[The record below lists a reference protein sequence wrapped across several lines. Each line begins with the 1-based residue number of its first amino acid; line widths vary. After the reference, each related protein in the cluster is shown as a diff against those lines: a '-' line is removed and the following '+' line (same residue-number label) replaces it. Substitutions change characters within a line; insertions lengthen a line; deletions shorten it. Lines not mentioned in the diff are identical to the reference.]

1 MHSIN
6 KIILLKDMMLI
17 SVLIPCYNE
26 KNTIEKLVNKILNLK
41 NLEIEI
47 IIIDNNSNDGT
58 KEILENNLET
68 KVSKII
74 YNDEN
79 HGKGY
84 SIKRGIKAAK
94 GEILLVQ
101 DADLEY
107 DPNEYEKL
115 INPIKNG
122 YADVVYGSRY
132 VKNNETKVLFFW
144 HTLANRS
151 LTFLSN
157 MFTNLNLTDMLTCYK
172 VFKSDIIKQI
182 DLKEEGF
189 GFDSEVTAKIAKLKP
204 RVYEVGISYFGRS
217 YAQGKKIRLKDG
229 FILLKCI
236 MKYSLF

>member
-1 MHSIN
+1 M
-6 KIILLKDMMLI
+6 LKKL
-17 SVLIPCYNE
+17 SVLIPVYNE
-26 KNTIEKLVNKILNLK
+26 KDTIKSCVESVLNADTMGMD
-41 NLEIEI
+41 IEI
-47 IIIDNNSNDGT
+47 IISDNNSNDGT
-58 KEILENNLET
+58 KEILKNNLET

-74 YNDEN
+74 YNDVN

-84 SIKRGIKAAK
+84 SLKRGIKAAT
-94 GEILLVQ
+94 GEILIVQ

-172 VFKSDIIKQI
+172 VFKTDIIKQI
-182 DLKEEGF
+182 DLKEKGF

-204 RVYEVGISYFGRS
+204 RIYEVGISYFGRS

-236 MKYSLF
+236 LKYSLF

>member
-1 MHSIN
+1 MIT
-6 KIILLKDMMLI
+6 
-17 SVLIPCYNE
+17 VLIPCYNE
-26 KNTIEKLVNKILNLK
+26 KNTIEKLVNKILNQR

-58 KEILENNLET
+58 KEILKNNLET

-74 YNDEN
+74 YNDVN

-84 SIKRGIKAAK
+84 SLKRGIKAAT
-94 GEILLVQ
+94 GEILIVQ

-172 VFKSDIIKQI
+172 VFKTDIIKQI
-182 DLKEEGF
+182 DLKEKGF

-236 MKYSLF
+236 LKYSLF